1 VQEQVQERELAQLRV
16 LERAPMP
23 VVVPVPVEPDSFARG
38 VERSDLRFGQ
48 NSIPAFCC
56 NRR

>member
-1 VQEQVQERELAQLRV
+1 VQEQVQELAQLQV
-16 LERAPMP
+16 LEQVPMP

>member
-1 VQEQVQERELAQLRV
+1 MQEQELAQLQV
-16 LERAPMP
+16 LEQAPMP

-48 NSIPAFCC
+48 TIPAFCC

>member
-1 VQEQVQERELAQLRV
+1 MQEQVQELAQLRV